1 MACDQEACKNFDLMV
16 RIIGAILAIAVI
28 TIGLAIV

>member
-1 MACDQEACKNFDLMV
+1 MACDRETCKNFDLMV
-16 RIIGAILAIAVI
+16 KVIGAILAVAVI